1 VNDEKILHELTIAI
15 KDDIH
20 KFESRSKKTSKLMK
34 FLNFFIQIFNKD
46 FMERYSTTIYPNV
59 YFPDNFSTN
68 MRWEILAHEW
78 VHLRGGKKSQ
88 FLFSLKYLFPQW
100 LVVLS
105 FLSFLAIPFSNFWL
119 LNLLWL
125 VLVAPLPAYWRMQEE
140 LDGYT
145 MNLVIDKT
153 TRGAISPFY
162 IDFLELQFTGP
173 GYYFMW
179 PFKKNIANRLSTRVG
194 QVLTGQ
200 YDKIYPYSKVREI
213 IILNK

>member
-1 VNDEKILHELTIAI
+1 MNDEKILHELIIAI

-20 KFESRSKKTSKLMK
+20 KFESRPKKTSKLMK

-46 FMERYSTTIYPNV
+46 FMEKYSTTVYPNV

-88 FLFSLKYLFPQW
+88 FLFSIKYLFPQW

-105 FLSFLAIPFSNFWL
+105 FLSLLAIPFSNFWL

-125 VLVAPLPAYWRMQEE
+125 VLVAPLPAYWRMKEE

-153 TRGAISPFY
+153 TRGVISPFY

-179 PFKKNIANRLSTRVG
+179 PFKKNITNRLSTRVG